1 MLICRCEFTRYSVY
15 GILTR
20 FQIYYVWQEAH
31 GRCTPPYSCRIPATR
46 GRGIPAESSHE
57 RFHRHRD
64 NLRLL
69 APQYLPIASSPR
81 SANIYSRFGCASSG
95 STVVFQGLFIRS
107 SNCTA
112 IPNTGDCEKCRTL
125 YFRHSCWP
133 YKTNIPDSRY
143 QCLRA
148 LLVSEQVFL

>member
-20 FQIYYVWQEAH
+20 FQIYYLWQEAH

-69 APQYLPIASSPR
+69 APQYLSIASSPR
-81 SANIYSRFGCASSG
+81 SANIYSTATSRG
-95 STVVFQGLFIRS
+95 SAVQAVVLLLFSKGYLYVRVIAPPSQTQVIARNAELFIFDILAGPTKQTYR
-107 SNCTA
+107 
-112 IPNTGDCEKCRTL
+112 I
-125 YFRHSCWP
+125 
-133 YKTNIPDSRY
+133 
-143 QCLRA
+143 
-148 LLVSEQVFL
+148 LVTSV